1 MYVKNITGHFGNERL
16 MINTANACQS
26 ALQPWVSL
34 GLLYNQSSPG
44 VRFLN
49 KIIFYR
55 MGLLAHAQPPSWRTR
70 VSLLVWTPPFDL
82 SGLGVSAG
90 S

>member
-1 MYVKNITGHFGNERL
+1 MRLISDGFTAELEKTKKAYIIVVVNISFRTG
-16 MINTANACQS
+16 IISINACQS

-34 GLLYNQSSPG
+34 GLLYNQSPPG

-55 MGLLAHAQPPSWRTR
+55 MGLLAPCQFH
-70 VSLLVWTPPFDL
+70 
-82 SGLGVSAG
+82 
-90 S
+90 